1 VHVHFLD
8 PYRPRRSP
16 IHTLDPRV
24 KFVLTLAFIFCAA
37 LTPPGAWPIY
47 ILLFALILS
56 AEVLSD
62 LGVAY
67 VLKRAALAFP
77 FVLAA
82 LPIIF
87 TMPGVELFSLTLG
100 PWTLTASLAGLER
113 FLSIAFKSWVSV
125 QAAIVLAACTP
136 FPDLLVAMRAVRV
149 PRMLVAV
156 FGLMWR
162 YLFVLVDEVLRLM
175 RARASRSGVSNNPKL
190 KTGGSLTWRARVAGG
205 MAGSLFL
212 RALERSDRIYLA
224 MVSRGYDGEV
234 RAMPLPD
241 LKPFHWVI
249 LSCGMGILAFLLMI
263 AYLFWS

>member
-1 VHVHFLD
+1 M
-8 PYRPRRSP
+8 
-16 IHTLDPRV
+16 
-24 KFVLTLAFIFCAA
+24 LTLAFILCAA
-37 LTPPGAWPIY
+37 LTPIGAWPIY

-56 AEVLSD
+56 VEVASD

-82 LPIIF
+82 LPVIF
-87 TMPGVELFSLTLG
+87 TTPGATLFTIPIG
-100 PWTLTASLAGLER
+100 PWTLTASLPGLER
-113 FLSIAFKSWVSV
+113 FLSIACKSWVSV
-125 QAAIVLAACTP
+125 QAAIILAASTP

-149 PRMLVAV
+149 PRMLVAI

-162 YLFVLVDEVLRLM
+162 YLFVLVDEVLRLL
-175 RARASRSGVSNNPKL
+175 RARAARSGVSGDAKL

-212 RALERSDRIYLA
+212 RALERSDRIYMA

-234 RAMPLPD
+234 RAMPLPG

-249 LSCGMGILAFLLMI
+249 LSAGIGILALLVII
-263 AYLFWS
+263 AYLLWS

>member
-1 VHVHFLD
+1 
-8 PYRPRRSP
+8 
-16 IHTLDPRV
+16 
-24 KFVLTLAFIFCAA
+24 VLTLAFILCAA
-37 LTPPGAWPIY
+37 LTPIGAWPIY

-56 AEVLSD
+56 VEVASD

-82 LPIIF
+82 LPVIF
-87 TMPGVELFSLTLG
+87 TTPGATLFTIPIG
-100 PWTLTASLAGLER
+100 PWTLTASLPGLER
-113 FLSIAFKSWVSV
+113 FLSIACKSWVSV
-125 QAAIVLAACTP
+125 QAAIILAASTP

-149 PRMLVAV
+149 PRMLVAI

-162 YLFVLVDEVLRLM
+162 YLFVLVDEVLRLL
-175 RARASRSGVSNNPKL
+175 RARAARSGVSGDAKL

-212 RALERSDRIYLA
+212 RALERSDRIYMA
-224 MVSRGYDGEV
+224 MVSRCYDGEV
-234 RAMPLPD
+234 RAMPLPG

-249 LSCGMGILAFLLMI
+249 LSAGIGILALLVII
-263 AYLFWS
+263 AYLLWS